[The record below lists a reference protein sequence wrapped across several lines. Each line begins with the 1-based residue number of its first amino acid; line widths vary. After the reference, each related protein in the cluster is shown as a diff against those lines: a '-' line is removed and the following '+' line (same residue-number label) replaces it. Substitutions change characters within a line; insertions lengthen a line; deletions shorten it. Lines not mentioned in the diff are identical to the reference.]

1 MSRRISL
8 VRRVGLSPLFC
19 FEQCIDFDF
28 VELIRIILG
37 ILSNL
42 EAVN

>member
-8 VRRVGLSPLFC
+8 AGTLLLLFC